1 MSRALIPNSTQVPD
15 VILDH
20 WMAELSGAE
29 LKVLLYIARRT
40 YGFGKE
46 SDTISLTQIAG
57 GLRRRDGTV
66 LDRGTGASRSSVARS
81 LKALEER
88 GLIVRKTNLSDRT
101 GEFEEN
107 TYSINLAWEPPSGT
121 GPGGLPPVSGAGGD
135 GEGRGVVSKPD
146 YPRSGTEAVRSQNET
161 RGGLKNGLGWSQ
173 NETYKKQIQETA
185 QETAAACEPSAASE
199 PDAADA
205 SLVEELVSH
214 GVGRIAAVR
223 LAREKPAVCRRCL
236 EYLPFAK
243 FRTTKGAWLANAIRD
258 EYGPPEGYAK
268 AREARER
275 KAAAP
280 RRAAALEKRPVDAK
294 DKPGS
299 TKMERVGALYAR
311 LEKSNGEALR
321 RFNEHLGGARL
332 RAERVAAHL
341 SPTRREAHLRTFDEP
356 ARRLELFGEWLER
369 EGRGFLREE
378 AGGTGDAGALPRR

>member
-88 GLIVRKTNLSDRT
+88 GLIVRKTNLSDST

-121 GPGGLPPVSGAGGD
+121 GPGNVPPGSSAGGD
-135 GEGRGVVSKPD
+135 GEGRGVVSKSD
-146 YPRSGTEAVRSQNET
+146 YPRSGTEAVWSHNET
-161 RGGLKNGLGWSQ
+161 RGGLKTGPGWSQ

-185 QETAAACEPSAASE
+185 QETAAACEPPAASE

-205 SLVEELVSH
+205 SLVEELVFH
-214 GVGRIAAVR
+214 GVGRSAAIR

-258 EYGPPEGYAK
+258 EYGPPEGYTK
-268 AREARER
+268 ARQTRER
-275 KAAAP
+275 QAALQ
-280 RRAAALEKRPVDAK
+280 RAAALDNRPVAARNE
-294 DKPGS
+294 PGS
-299 TKMERVGALYAR
+299 KKIERAGALYAR

-321 RFNEHLGGARL
+321 RFNEHLVGARL

-341 SPTRREAHLRTFDEP
+341 SPARGAAHLRTFDEP

-369 EGRGFLREE
+369 EGRSFLRGEVG
-378 AGGTGDAGALPRR
+378 AAGDADA